1 MNLDL
6 KMAVLIYAIYFSIVS
21 VSFMGYII
29 VLFFKEIILDNKKFK
44 LFKSSRKK
52 IENKKLIMTRGI

>member
-21 VSFMGYII
+21 VSFMGYILI
-29 VLFFKEIILDNKKFK
+29 LFFKEIILGNKKFK

-52 IENKKLIMTRGI
+52 IENKKLIITRGI

>member
-1 MNLDL
+1 MNSDL

-29 VLFFKEIILDNKKFK
+29 V
-44 LFKSSRKK
+44 
-52 IENKKLIMTRGI
+52 

>member
-52 IENKKLIMTRGI
+52 IENKELIMTRGI

>member
-52 IENKKLIMTRGI
+52 IENKKLIITRGI

>member
-1 MNLDL
+1 MNLNL

-21 VSFMGYII
+21 VSFIGYIL

-52 IENKKLIMTRGI
+52 IENKKLIITRGI